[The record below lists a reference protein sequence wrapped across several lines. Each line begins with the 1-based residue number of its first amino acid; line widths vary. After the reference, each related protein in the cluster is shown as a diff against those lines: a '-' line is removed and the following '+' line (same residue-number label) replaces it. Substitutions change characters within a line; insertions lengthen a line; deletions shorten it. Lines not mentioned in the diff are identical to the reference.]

1 MKSQRREFIIS
12 QSGSSRKKV
21 IKRVWVSRKRMES
34 MEKRIADLEVQ
45 VQSQQ
50 SNGEISIDYLIDN
63 FTQKFREYLS
73 KQSKEHS

>member
-1 MKSQRREFIIS
+1 
-12 QSGSSRKKV
+12 
-21 IKRVWVSRKRMES
+21 